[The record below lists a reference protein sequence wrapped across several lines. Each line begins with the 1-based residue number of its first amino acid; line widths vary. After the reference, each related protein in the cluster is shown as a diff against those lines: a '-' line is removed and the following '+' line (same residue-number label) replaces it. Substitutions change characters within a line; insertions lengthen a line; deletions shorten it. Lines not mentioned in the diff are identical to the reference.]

1 MTILFF
7 LGAAITLAGT
17 IGAMSLR
24 NPIHCILS
32 LAAGLVGV
40 AGVYLSLGAQFVGF
54 TQVLVYV
61 GAVAILAVFALMMTR
76 SEEESLRERLLRAST
91 SSIVASVSITVL
103 VLATFAWAIALQHGA
118 SASSVMPTATVAQ
131 IGDELLHT
139 YALPLELIGLM
150 LTVALIGAVIVALP
164 KKEEGR

>member
-1 MTILFF
+1 MTIML
-7 LGAAITLAGT
+7 LIGAVLTLAGAT
-17 IGAMSLR
+17 GAMGFR

-40 AGVYLSLGAQFVGF
+40 AGVYLALGAQFVGF

-76 SEEESLRERLLRAST
+76 SEEESLRDRLLPAGT
-91 SSIVASVSITVL
+91 SSIVLSAIVAGL
-103 VLATFAWAIALQHGA
+103 VFATFAWAFTTRSLPATHPA
-118 SASSVMPTATVAQ
+118 PTANVAQ

-164 KKEEGR
+164 RKEEGR

>member
-7 LGAAITLAGT
+7 LGAAITLAGA

-40 AGVYLSLGAQFVGF
+40 ATVYLALGAQFIGF
-54 TQVLVYV
+54 TQILVYV

-76 SEEESLRERLLRAST
+76 SEEESLQDRLVHVSKSSVVLSILVATLVLVTLAWAVTKLKGSATAST
-91 SSIVASVSITVL
+91 T
-103 VLATFAWAIALQHGA
+103 GA
-118 SASSVMPTATVAQ
+118 SVAQ

-164 KKEEGR
+164 KKGENR

>member
-7 LGAAITLAGT
+7 LGAALTLAGA

-40 AGVYLSLGAQFVGF
+40 ATVYLALGAQFIGF
-54 TQVLVYV
+54 TQILVYV

-76 SEEESLRERLLRAST
+76 SEEESLQDRLVHVSKSSVALSILVATLVLVTLAWAVTKLKGSATAST
-91 SSIVASVSITVL
+91 P
-103 VLATFAWAIALQHGA
+103 GA
-118 SASSVMPTATVAQ
+118 SVAQ

-164 KKEEGR
+164 KKGENR

>member
-1 MTILFF
+1 MTTLFF

-76 SEEESLRERLLRAST
+76 SEEESLRDRLARAST
-91 SSIVASVSITVL
+91 SSIALSVTVTAL
-103 VLATFAWAIALQHGA
+103 VLGTFARSVVAAHV
-118 SASSVMPTATVAQ
+118 SSVNNLAPTATVAQ
-131 IGDELLHT
+131 IGVQLLLT

-150 LTVALIGAVIVALP
+150 LTVALIGAVVVALP
-164 KKEEGR
+164 QKEEKR